1 MGLMNWFAVALLA
14 VAVFV
19 VPTRSVHDS
28 YNFELKP
35 MKRECFFEDFDKNT
49 PVKTIEA
56 FIQSGGNLVVLLT
69 IHGPLDLADVRS
81 GAFEDPM
88 VSQRVDAAM
97 ESDSET
103 QTFTM
108 SFKPD
113 EAGTYAVCLDNRMG
127 RFLSKVV
134 QLDVRT
140 AKRAEPIALKLGGEQ
155 KGTTETTA
163 EEEGVVR
170 AKETLARIKKGLKK
184 IQVQQ
189 QRDRHRLKLH
199 SETNVVAHNRVV
211 SGSIV
216 ETAFFIAA
224 ALFQIFFV
232 RRWFSSRSTEKP
244 GV

>member
-1 MGLMNWFAVALLA
+1 MWTTRLRAAGLVLYALCVLA
-14 VAVFV
+14 
-19 VPTRSVHDS
+19 VHDS
-28 YNFELKP
+28 FNFELHP
-35 MKRECFFEDFDKNT
+35 MTRECFFEDFDKNT
-49 PVKTIEA
+49 PVKMVEA
-56 FIQSGGNLVVLLT
+56 FVQSGGNLDVLLT

-81 GAFEDPM
+81 GAFEDPIL
-88 VSQRVDAAM
+88 SQKVDALM
-97 ESDSET
+97 ESESET
-103 QTFTM
+103 QTFTT
-108 SFKPD
+108 SFKPE
-113 EAGTYAVCLDNRMG
+113 EAGTYAMCLDNRMA
-127 RFLSKVV
+127 RFLSKTV

-170 AKETLARIKKGLKK
+170 AKETLARIHKGLKK

-199 SETNVVAHNRVV
+199 SETNVMTHNRVV

-232 RRWFSSRSTEKP
+232 RRWFDGRKSQHKERA
-244 GV
+244 